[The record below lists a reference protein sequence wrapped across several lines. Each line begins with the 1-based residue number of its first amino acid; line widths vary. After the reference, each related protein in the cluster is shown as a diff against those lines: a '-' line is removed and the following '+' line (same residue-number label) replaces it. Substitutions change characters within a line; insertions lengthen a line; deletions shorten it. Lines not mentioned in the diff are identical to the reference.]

1 VITKGKTRGIVL
13 MEKAK
18 GFFDI
23 VEAICER
30 DTRYKPDSY
39 EFVMQALQFTQKK
52 LKRAGHVSGRE
63 LSEGIRQFALKT
75 YGPMARIVLEYWG
88 IHTTED
94 FGNIVFNMISVK
106 LFSKT
111 EDDTLDDFRD
121 VYRFESAFKHVVSDI
136 AQS

>member
-1 VITKGKTRGIVL
+1 
-13 MEKAK
+13 MEKAR
-18 GFFDI
+18 GFFEI
-23 VEAICER
+23 VEAVCER

-52 LKRAGHVSGRE
+52 LKRTGHVSGRE
-63 LSEGIRQFALKT
+63 LSEGIRQYALKT
-75 YGPMARIVLEYWG
+75 YGPMARTVLEFWG

-94 FGNIVFNMISVK
+94 FGNIVFNMISVR

-136 AQS
+136 AQP

>member
-1 VITKGKTRGIVL
+1 MEKTRG
-13 MEKAK
+13 
-18 GFFDI
+18 FFEI
-23 VEAICER
+23 VEALCER

-52 LKRAGHVSGRE
+52 LKRTGHVSGKE

-75 YGPMARIVLEYWG
+75 YGPMARTVLEYWG

-94 FGNIVFNMISVK
+94 FGNIVFNMIAVK

-136 AQS
+136 AQP

>member
-1 VITKGKTRGIVL
+1 

-18 GFFDI
+18 GFFEI
-23 VEAICER
+23 VEAVCDK

-52 LKRAGHVSGRE
+52 LKRTGHVGGRE

-75 YGPMARIVLEYWG
+75 YGPMARTVLEYWG
-88 IHTTED
+88 IHSTED

-121 VYRFESAFKHVVSDI
+121 VYRFESAFKHEISDI
-136 AQS
+136 AQP

>member
-1 VITKGKTRGIVL
+1 
-13 MEKAK
+13 MEKTK
-18 GFFDI
+18 GFFEI
-23 VEAICER
+23 VEAVCER

-63 LSEGIRQFALKT
+63 LSEGIRQYALKT
-75 YGPMARIVLEYWG
+75 YGPMARTVLEYWG
-88 IHTTED
+88 IHSTED
-94 FGNIVFNMISVK
+94 FGNIVFNMITVK

-136 AQS
+136 TIQ

>member
-1 VITKGKTRGIVL
+1 

-18 GFFDI
+18 GFVEI
-23 VEAICER
+23 VEALCDR

-52 LKRAGHVSGRE
+52 LKRPGHISGRE
-63 LSEGIRQFALKT
+63 LLDGIRQYALKT
-75 YGPMARIVLEYWG
+75 YGPMARTVLEYWG

-94 FGNIVFNMISVK
+94 FGNIVFNMIAVK

-111 EDDTLDDFRD
+111 EDDTIDDFKD
-121 VYRFESAFKHVVSDI
+121 VYRFESAFKHVISDT
-136 AQS
+136 AL

>member
-1 VITKGKTRGIVL
+1 
-13 MEKAK
+13 MERAK
-18 GFFDI
+18 GFFEI
-23 VEAICER
+23 VEAVCDR

-52 LKRAGHVSGRE
+52 LKRTGHVSGRE
-63 LSEGIRQFALKT
+63 LSEGIRQYALKT
-75 YGPMARIVLEYWG
+75 YGPMARTVLEYWG

-136 AQS
+136 AQP

>member
-1 VITKGKTRGIVL
+1 

-18 GFFDI
+18 GFFEI
-23 VEAICER
+23 VEAVCER

-52 LKRAGHVSGRE
+52 LKRPGHVSGRE
-63 LSEGIRQFALKT
+63 LSEGIRQYALKT
-75 YGPMARIVLEYWG
+75 YGPMARTVLEYWG
-88 IHTTED
+88 IHATED
-94 FGNIVFNMISVK
+94 FGNIVFNMIAVK

-136 AQS
+136 AQP

>member
-1 VITKGKTRGIVL
+1 

-18 GFFDI
+18 GFFEI
-23 VEAICER
+23 VEALCEK

-39 EFVMQALQFTQKK
+39 EFVMQSLRFTQKK
-52 LKRAGHVSGRE
+52 LKRPGHITGKE

-75 YGPMARIVLEYWG
+75 YGPMARTVLEYWG

-94 FGNIVFNMISVK
+94 FGNIVFNMIAVK

-111 EDDTLDDFRD
+111 EDDTLEDFRD

-136 AQS
+136 TIQ